1 MKDQV
6 LEICSG
12 DYTDEELFIDE
23 KYDGCIIGV
32 SYEPSVGF
40 TTAYSLDK
48 IINRLISDD
57 NMSENEAITHFNI
70 EIMGKNPDI
79 SFIKESTDSPDLLC
93 EYNNEMLFLDGYPN
107 NCIIGVRFRKDAKV
121 VSAYSDFDCINSLI
135 ENDDMSEEDAVE
147 FFEYNTRGSYVGEHT
162 PVFITLF

>member
-6 LEICSG
+6 LEYCAF
-12 DYTDEELFIDE
+12 DYNEEDLFIDE
-23 KYDGCIIGV
+23 KYDDCILGV
-32 SYEPSVGF
+32 CYEPSNGF

-48 IINRLISDD
+48 IMSHLMDND
-57 NMSENEAITHFNI
+57 NMSENEAITYFNI
-70 EIMGKNPDI
+70 EIMSKNPEI
-79 SFIKESTDSPDLLC
+79 SFIKESSEEPDLLC
-93 EYNNEMLFLDGYPN
+93 QYNNEMLFLDGYSN

-135 ENDDMSEEDAVE
+135 ESDGMSEEDAIE

-162 PVFITLF
+162 PVFVTLF